1 MALYISLVI
10 LLVFT
15 LVFMFLSVM
24 DSNIRR
30 NNGVFLTLLFIMN
43 LLWLVHWSV
52 KIIVGIAYVPK

>member
-15 LVFMFLSVM
+15 LIFQFLSVM

-52 KIIVGIAYVPK
+52 KIIVGIAYVPE

>member
-30 NNGVFLTLLFIMN
+30 DNGMFLTLLFIMN
-43 LLWLVHWSV
+43 LLWLVYWST
-52 KIIVGIAYVPK
+52 KIIVGIAYVPE

>member
-24 DSNIRR
+24 DSDIRR
-30 NNGVFLTLLFIMN
+30 SNGMFLTLLFVAN
-43 LLWLVHWSV
+43 LFWLVHWCT
-52 KIIVGIAYVPK
+52 KIFEGIYGIE

>member
-10 LLVFT
+10 LLVFM

-30 NNGVFLTLLFIMN
+30 NDGMFLTLLFIMN
-43 LLWLVHWSV
+43 LLWLVYWST
-52 KIIVGIAYVPK
+52 KIIVGIAYVPE

>member
-24 DSNIRR
+24 DSSIRR
-30 NNGVFLTLLFIMN
+30 NNWMFLTLLFIMN

-52 KIIVGIAYVPK
+52 KIIVGIAYVPE

>member
-30 NNGVFLTLLFIMN
+30 NNGMFLTLLFIMN

-52 KIIVGIAYVPK
+52 KIIVGIAYVPE

>member
-30 NNGVFLTLLFIMN
+30 NNGMFLTLLFIMN
-43 LLWLVHWSV
+43 LLWLIHWSV
-52 KIIVGIAYVPK
+52 KIIVGIAYVPE

>member
-15 LVFMFLSVM
+15 LIFQFLSVM

-43 LLWLVHWSV
+43 LLWLVHWCIKIFGSV
-52 KIIVGIAYVPK
+52 YGTN

>member
-30 NNGVFLTLLFIMN
+30 NNGMFLTLLFIMN
-43 LLWLVHWSV
+43 LLWLVYWSV
-52 KIIVGIAYVPK
+52 KIIVGIAYVPE